1 MHPGT
6 LEGVCVL
13 FYIREVRAILRGRYV
28 ADSLHGISVDTG
40 IVTDGDVI
48 VAVGSYDD
56 IARDYSTLA
65 VRDFDGILCPAL
77 INAHTHLELSAF
89 RKDQFHHSDFVDW
102 VIKLVDTRMSMI
114 SVDQRPEC
122 LRAKR
127 EAEEKGTCYFVNV
140 GNDFELN
147 TSLGNNQ
154 LFAFEQIGIN
164 DSSAA
169 RIFDRSSELASRRN
183 GTPTAL
189 AVHAPYSVSPRLM
202 KDIKS
207 FNNRRGAVTSIH
219 LAETA
224 DEVEFIRS
232 GSGRIADLLTYRVG
246 NWEFKASG
254 VSPVEHVDSL
264 GLLDDKTLCVHCVH
278 VDDKDIGIMKSRGS
292 AVAVCLRSNMEL
304 SGIAPP
310 VGKFLKGGVRILIG
324 TDSKASSPDIDMFAE
339 LAGFYAE
346 FHGLMNPAR
355 VFGAAT
361 SDAAEFLGIEEQYG
375 SIAQGKKASIVYV
388 PFDGRKEDAFEFLVT
403 ASNAKMITVES

>member
-1 MHPGT
+1 M
-6 LEGVCVL
+6 
-13 FYIREVRAILRGRYV
+13 RAILRGRYV

-40 IVTDGDVI
+40 ILIDDDVI
-48 VAVGSYDD
+48 VTVGRYDD
-56 IARDYSTLA
+56 IARDYGTLA

-77 INAHTHLELSAF
+77 INAHTHLELSAL

-102 VIKLVDTRMSMI
+102 VIKLVDTRMSMF

-122 LRAKR
+122 LSAKR

-147 TSLGNNQ
+147 RSLGDNQ

-169 RIFDRSSELASRRN
+169 KIFDRSSELALRKD
-183 GTPTAL
+183 GTSTAL

-202 KDIKS
+202 REIKL

-224 DEVEFIRS
+224 DEVEFIKS
-232 GSGRIADLLTYRVG
+232 GSGRMADLLNYRVG
-246 NWEFKASG
+246 NWEFKAPG
-254 VSPVEHVDSL
+254 VSPVEYVDSL
-264 GLLDDKTLCVHCVH
+264 GLLDAKTLCVHCVH
-278 VDDKDIGIMKSRGS
+278 VDEKDIGIMKSRGS
-292 AVAVCLRSNMEL
+292 AVAVCLRSNLEL

-310 VGKFLKGGVRILIG
+310 VGKFLESGVRILIG
-324 TDSKASSPDIDMFAE
+324 TDSRASSPDIDMFAE
-339 LAGFYAE
+339 LAAFYTE

-361 SDAAEFLGIEEQYG
+361 SDAAEFLGIEKQYG
-375 SIAQGKKASIVYV
+375 SITQGKRASIVYV
-388 PFDGRKEDAFEFLVT
+388 PFDGKKEDAFEFLVT
-403 ASNAKMITVES
+403 ASNGKTTTVES

>member
-1 MHPGT
+1 
-6 LEGVCVL
+6 
-13 FYIREVRAILRGRYV
+13 VRAILRGRYV
-28 ADSLHGISVDTG
+28 VDSLQGISVDRG

-56 IARDYSTLA
+56 IARDYGTLA

-77 INAHTHLELSAF
+77 INAHTHLELSAL
-89 RKDQFHHSDFVDW
+89 RKDQFNHSDFVDW

-140 GNDFELN
+140 GNDFDLN
-147 TSLGNNQ
+147 KSLGRNQ

-169 RIFDRSSELASRRN
+169 KVFERSSELASRKN

-202 KDIKS
+202 QDIKS
-207 FNNRRGAVTSIH
+207 FNNVRGAVTSIH

-224 DEVEFIRS
+224 DEVEFIKS
-232 GSGRIADLLTYRVG
+232 GSGRMADLLNYRVPS
-246 NWEFKASG
+246 WEFKAAG
-254 VSPVEHVDSL
+254 GSPVEYVDSL
-264 GLLDDKTLCVHCVH
+264 GLLDDKTLCVHCVQ
-278 VDDKDIGIMKSRGS
+278 VDDRDIRIIKSRGS
-292 AVAVCLRSNMEL
+292 AVAVCLRSNLEL
-304 SGIAPP
+304 TGTAPP
-310 VGKFLKGGVRILIG
+310 VRKFLEAGVKILIG
-324 TDSKASSPDIDMFAE
+324 TDSRASSPDIDMFAE
-339 LAGFYAE
+339 LAAFYAE

-361 SDAAEFLGIEEQYG
+361 SDAAEFLGIEKQYG
-375 SIAQGKKASIVYV
+375 SIAQGKKAAIVYV
-388 PFDGRKEDAFEFLVT
+388 PFDGKKEDAFEFLVT
-403 ASNAKMITVES
+403 ASNGKTITVE